1 MKADVIQSESFF
13 YFLFFQIIMPYVV
26 SPFSF
31 CSFFSVF
38 SLSFVLSV
46 EKTYLGKTKYYYS
59 IKIYSA
65 RWLKRIKYIYNVKLN
80 TLCAWSSCE
89 PDVNGKVIR

>member
-1 MKADVIQSESFF
+1 MS
-13 YFLFFQIIMPYVV
+13 YVV
-26 SPFSF
+26 SSFPFVL
-31 CSFFSVF
+31 FFSVF

-46 EKTYLGKTKYYYS
+46 KKSCLGKNKYYYS

-80 TLCAWSSCE
+80 TLCAWNSGE